1 MSARRMAPFQCGQV
15 NRPLSTTGRWCSGG
29 AAPVLAH
36 HEAAHRHRKPVAV
49 TCQALALL
57 GSTEDTSHASWW
69 LLQRETVPRG
79 AA

>member
-1 MSARRMAPFQCGQV
+1 M
-15 NRPLSTTGRWCSGG
+15 
-29 AAPVLAH
+29 LAH
-36 HEAAHRHRKPVAV
+36 HEAAHRHRQPVAV

-69 LLQRETVPRG
+69 LLQRETVARG

>member
-1 MSARRMAPFQCGQV
+1 M
-15 NRPLSTTGRWCSGG
+15 
-29 AAPVLAH
+29 LAH